1 MQRNGNGTGGLSGYK
16 FPEGGW
22 YNDRDLPDGDTRHA
36 ESHLLMEFEMLEYI
50 ALGLLIVMSTFII
63 FLIIYVHDIPY
74 EIAKKRDHP
83 HQDAIHIAG
92 WVSLFLL
99 HTIWPLLWIWAYLY
113 KPGEKFLQMEVTGA
127 GSEEQNKRI
136 EQLEEQ
142 VLALSTTLEGLMAPV
157 SADMVE
163 EN

>member
-1 MQRNGNGTGGLSGYK
+1 
-16 FPEGGW
+16 
-22 YNDRDLPDGDTRHA
+22 
-36 ESHLLMEFEMLEYI
+36 MLEYA
-50 ALGLLIVMSTFII
+50 ALTILIVMVIFII
-63 FLIIYVHDIPY
+63 YLVIYVHDIPY

-127 GSEEQNKRI
+127 GSEEQKNRI
-136 EQLEEQ
+136 DQLEAE
-142 VLALSTTLEGLMAPV
+142 VHSLKESMTKLVAASGDSMI
-157 SADMVE
+157 E
-163 EN
+163 ENQNG

>member
-1 MQRNGNGTGGLSGYK
+1 
-16 FPEGGW
+16 
-22 YNDRDLPDGDTRHA
+22 
-36 ESHLLMEFEMLEYI
+36 MLEYL
-50 ALGLLIVMSTFII
+50 ALGLLLVMTTFII
-63 FLIIYVHDIPY
+63 FLVIYVHDIPY

-127 GSEEQNKRI
+127 GTEEHNKRI
-136 EQLEEQ
+136 EQLEVQ
-142 VLALSTTLEGLMAPV
+142 V
-157 SADMVE
+157 SAISTALNEFVSSVSENRVE
-163 EN
+163 ENQNG

>member
-1 MQRNGNGTGGLSGYK
+1 
-16 FPEGGW
+16 
-22 YNDRDLPDGDTRHA
+22 
-36 ESHLLMEFEMLEYI
+36 MLEYV
-50 ALGLLIVMSTFII
+50 ALALLIVMVTFII
-63 FLIIYVHDIPY
+63 YLVIYIHDIPY

-127 GSEEQNKRI
+127 GSEEQGKRI
-136 EQLEEQ
+136 EQLEGQ
-142 VLALSTTLEGLMAPV
+142 VKALSATLSELMATLAPGQTT
-157 SADMVE
+157 
-163 EN
+163 ENQNG

>member
-1 MQRNGNGTGGLSGYK
+1 
-16 FPEGGW
+16 
-22 YNDRDLPDGDTRHA
+22 
-36 ESHLLMEFEMLEYI
+36 MLEYI
-50 ALGLLIVMSTFII
+50 ALGLLIVMSI
-63 FLIIYVHDIPY
+63 FVIYLIIYVHDIPY
-74 EIAKKRDHP
+74 EIAKSRDHP

-127 GSEEQNKRI
+127 GSMEQNVRI

-142 VLALSTTLEGLMAPV
+142 VLALSEALKGLGASASETMLEE
-157 SADMVE
+157 SSND
-163 EN
+163 

>member
-1 MQRNGNGTGGLSGYK
+1 
-16 FPEGGW
+16 
-22 YNDRDLPDGDTRHA
+22 
-36 ESHLLMEFEMLEYI
+36 MLEYI

-63 FLIIYVHDIPY
+63 YLIIYVHDIPY

-142 VLALSTTLEGLMAPV
+142 VLALTTTLKGLGA
-157 SADMVE
+157 SASESMVE
-163 EN
+163 ENQNG

>member
-1 MQRNGNGTGGLSGYK
+1 
-16 FPEGGW
+16 
-22 YNDRDLPDGDTRHA
+22 
-36 ESHLLMEFEMLEYI
+36 MLEYI

-63 FLIIYVHDIPY
+63 YLIIYIHDIPY

-142 VLALSTTLEGLMAPV
+142 VLALSMALKGLGT
-157 SADMVE
+157 SASESMVE
-163 EN
+163 ESQNG

>member
-1 MQRNGNGTGGLSGYK
+1 
-16 FPEGGW
+16 
-22 YNDRDLPDGDTRHA
+22 
-36 ESHLLMEFEMLEYI
+36 MLEYV
-50 ALGLLIVMSTFII
+50 ALGILIVMVI
-63 FLIIYVHDIPY
+63 FVVYLIIYIHDIPY
-74 EIAKKRDHP
+74 EIAKERDHP

-136 EQLEEQ
+136 EQLEKQ
-142 VLALSTTLEGLMAPV
+142 VLVLSTALEGLSVPL
-157 SADMVE
+157 SENMVE
-163 EN
+163 ENPNG